1 MGCPGHTSG
10 FKHFLTAVDGKVD
23 VGVKHDD
30 PQEGKGEPYLPLYV
44 SFTRVGDPTL
54 HFAGVTYCLTRTEWV
69 SAVEPSQEDRDRLV
83 TAARERVEADAARWF
98 DDPWT
103 GQEKVWV

>member
-1 MGCPGHTSG
+1 MGFPGHTSG
-10 FKHFLTAVDGKVD
+10 FKHFLTAVDGEVD

-69 SAVEPSQEDRDRLV
+69 SAVEPSQEDRARRGFKPKPLGSQRLMPE
-83 TAARERVEADAARWF
+83 ARLSVPIRNLR
-98 DDPWT
+98 
-103 GQEKVWV
+103 